1 MELFCFGQGIGFRL
15 DKPPAWQLDP
25 IVLSDYRSDYRQPGI
40 IKPGNVVERSMLS
53 SYFLYLLSK
62 ERELLC
68 VVGG

>member
-25 IVLSDYRSDYRQPGI
+25 IVLSDYRQPGI
-40 IKPGNVVERSMLS
+40 IKPGNVVDRSMLS
-53 SYFLYLLSK
+53 SYFLYLFSK